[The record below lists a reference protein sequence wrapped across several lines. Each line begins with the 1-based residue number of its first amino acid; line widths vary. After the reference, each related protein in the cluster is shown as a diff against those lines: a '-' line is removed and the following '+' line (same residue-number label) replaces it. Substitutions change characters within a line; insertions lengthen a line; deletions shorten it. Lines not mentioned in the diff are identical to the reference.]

1 MLSKEDAVLVVVDV
15 QGKLAHLMA
24 DKVSLFSSLHKTVT
38 GVRLLDVPVIWMEQ
52 LPEKLGPTID
62 EVRLALTDHTPIA
75 KSSFSCCGSPGFQ
88 AELARLGRKQIILVG
103 IEAHICVYQTA
114 VDLLAAGYEVTI
126 VVDAVSSRQVENK
139 NIALQRLS
147 RAGVLLSCTEMLL
160 FELQRVAEGDVFKK
174 LAALIK

>member
-1 MLSKEDAVLVVVDV
+1 MLRKEDTTLVVVDV
-15 QGKLAHLMA
+15 QGKLAQLMA
-24 DKVSLFSSLHKTVT
+24 DKVSLFSCLHKTLS

-52 LPEKLGPTID
+52 LPDKLGPSID
-62 EVRLALTDHTPIA
+62 EVRLALPGQMPIA
-75 KSSFSCCGSPGFQ
+75 KASFSCCGSAEFQ
-88 AELARLGRKQIILVG
+88 AELARLGKKQIVLVG

-114 VDLLAAGYEVTI
+114 VDLLSAGYEVTI

-139 NIALQRLS
+139 NIALERLS

-160 FELQRVAEGDVFKK
+160 FELQRVAEGEVFKK